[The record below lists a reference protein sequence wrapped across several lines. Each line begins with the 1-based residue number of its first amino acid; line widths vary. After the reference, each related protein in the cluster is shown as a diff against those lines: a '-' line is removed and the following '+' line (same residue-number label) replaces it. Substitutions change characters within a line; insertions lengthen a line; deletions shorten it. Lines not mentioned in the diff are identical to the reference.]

1 MAQSARAVAQ
11 DSIRAIQLV
20 RAYRIIGHLEADLDP
35 LKITPR
41 QPHPQLDPAFYGFH
55 DAEMDKPIFI
65 DGVMGMES
73 ATPAPDRRS
82 AAAHLLRPHRL

>member
-1 MAQSARAVAQ
+1 M
-11 DSIRAIQLV
+11 

-55 DAEMDKPIFI
+55 DADMDKPIFI
-65 DGVMGMES
+65 DGVMGVES
-73 ATPAPDRRS
+73 ATPRQIVDLLQK
-82 AAAHLLRPHRL
+82 HLLRPHRL